1 MEHKQNA
8 IFEGTDNP
16 EGFRVSTDYYK
27 NSSGINPFFLNNN
40 RVYY

>member
-16 EGFRVSTDYYK
+16 EGFRVSKDCYK
-27 NSSGINPFFLNNN
+27 NASAIHNLFFNNTH
-40 RVYY
+40 VYY